1 MAESLQLFDS
11 GAQCLA
17 MERLLEVID
26 SSSVHLCEG
35 ECPSLTCYVETS
47 LDWHVNNQVMCMCV
61 CVYSI
66 YIYIYNTPAAPF
78 KSSAWD
84 SSSRSAFERSA
95 TAMFLASTMQL
106 EESQLVGRGVPCLSK
121 LQGSKA
127 QRKAQFLSLC
137 FHSAFSCTVQ
147 FVLNV

>member
-66 YIYIYNTPAAPF
+66 YIYTTHRLLLSNRRLGTPAAAQH
-78 KSSAWD
+78 SSAQ
-84 SSSRSAFERSA
+84 
-95 TAMFLASTMQL
+95 QL
-106 EESQLVGRGVPCLSK
+106 
-121 LQGSKA
+121 
-127 QRKAQFLSLC
+127 LC
-137 FHSAFSCTVQ
+137 S
-147 FVLNV
+147 

>member
-1 MAESLQLFDS
+1 MLSLQVGMAESLQLFDS

-66 YIYIYNTPAAPF
+66 YIYIQHTGCSF
-78 KSSAWD
+78 
-84 SSSRSAFERSA
+84 
-95 TAMFLASTMQL
+95 QI
-106 EESQLVGRGVPCLSK
+106 VGLGLQQPLSIRALSNCYVLSKHNAVGGVPAGWKRSPM
-121 LQGSKA
+121 S
-127 QRKAQFLSLC
+127 F
-137 FHSAFSCTVQ
+137 
-147 FVLNV
+147 